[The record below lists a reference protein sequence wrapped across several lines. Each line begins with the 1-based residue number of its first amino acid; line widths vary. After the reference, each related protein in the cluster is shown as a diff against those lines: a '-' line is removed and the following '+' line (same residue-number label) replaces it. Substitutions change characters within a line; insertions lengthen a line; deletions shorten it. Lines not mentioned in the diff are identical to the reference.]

1 MVDVAAGRGF
11 LSGLE
16 AGQRMYTRQQDAEW
30 AKKRRARR
38 EDEWEYQDEQ
48 RADQRVWQEE
58 RRGRQRDTWEHQDE
72 ERDRQDRLRFYRAVR
87 HLQSGNPTLLKDPEH
102 LESLENLALG
112 GRKEGTE
119 LIGVSPTPDGE
130 SIALDLQV
138 TPRDGADPYVSYV
151 TQNRLMPDE
160 EGYSEDKPA
169 LVPMG
174 SLFSSAFRV
183 GEGLREEGAG
193 PLLAAIDEEAA
204 KAGDQF
210 LADEDQGATLSQE
223 VAGMGR
229 NELDSRIL
237 ALGGNLPEPKDQYAT
252 YRDDSGNL
260 MQRNKTTGKTSVVL
274 EAPDPRGG
282 KAFAPT
288 EIEKMTD
295 FYMRENGGKPGYGR
309 DDARSEA
316 KSFIVME
323 NYPKELEQARE
334 ILVEQNESRWT
345 DKWSP
350 EEIERMAYAMAD
362 RAMAQMGVNQRELD
376 RYRGERGGAGGSDGL
391 TGGTGRGEGRSGQ
404 RGAER
409 GPANDSGGQYDLSD
423 NAMFVYR
430 EALRTIAASGKP
442 YSELNAA
449 QRRAVRESVG
459 GKLSKGETAKVM
471 KMLSRVE

>member
-16 AGQRMYTRQQDAEW
+16 SGQRMYTRQQDAEW

-38 EDEWEYQDEQ
+38 EKEWDYQDEQ
-48 RADQRVWQEE
+48 RADQRAWKEE
-58 RRGRQRDTWEHQDE
+58 RRGRQRDTWEQQDE
-72 ERDRQDRLRFYRAVR
+72 ERARKDKLRFYRAVR

-138 TPRDGADPYVSYV
+138 TPKDGADPYVSYV

-183 GEGLREEGAG
+183 GEDLRQEGAG

-210 LADEDQGATLSQE
+210 LADEDQGSTLSQE
-223 VAGMGR
+223 AAGMGR

-237 ALGGNLPEPKDQYAT
+237 ALGGNLPKEKERYTT
-252 YRDDSGNL
+252 YRDDAGNL
-260 MQRNKTTGKTSVVL
+260 MQRSATTGETSVIL
-274 EAPDPRGG
+274 EAPDRNRDR
-282 KAFAPT
+282 FAPT

-334 ILVEQNESRWT
+334 ILVEQNESRFT

-362 RAMAQMGVNQRELD
+362 RAMTQMGVSQSDLD
-376 RYRGERGGAGGSDGL
+376 RYRGERGGAGGSDGSV
-391 TGGTGRGEGRSGQ
+391 GGGDRGQGRSGQ

-409 GPANDSGGQYDLSD
+409 GSAGGSSDQYDLSD

-459 GKLSKGETAKVM
+459 GKLSKGETSKVM
-471 KMLSRVE
+471 QMLSRVE